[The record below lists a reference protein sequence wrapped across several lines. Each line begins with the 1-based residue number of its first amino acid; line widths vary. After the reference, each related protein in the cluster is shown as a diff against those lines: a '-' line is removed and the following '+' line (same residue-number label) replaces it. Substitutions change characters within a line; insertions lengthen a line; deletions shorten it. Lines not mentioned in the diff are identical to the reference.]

1 MENAKRIAVIG
12 AGSFGMALAGLL
24 AGKGHAVTVYT
35 RSEENARTFNETH
48 ENRDKLP
55 GVVLPE
61 SVLFTAS
68 MEDACRE
75 RDAYLVVVPSVS
87 FRKTL
92 QQMKACM
99 GRAKEDGTPLII
111 SATKGIEQDSLKL
124 MTDIILEEVPHARAA
139 ALSGPTHAEEVGRD
153 LPTAI
158 VAGAVEEV
166 TAECVQDLFMT
177 PTFRVYTSTDVTGI
191 ETGGALK
198 NVIALAA
205 GIADGMGYGDNA
217 KAAMITRGVYEM
229 TRLGVAMGGRAETYA
244 GLSGIGDL
252 IVTCASMHSRNRR
265 AGILIGQGKSCE
277 EACREVKMV
286 VEGVN
291 SARAAAALSDKY
303 GIEMPI
309 VAAVNRVLFEHLS
322 PREAVEELMLRD
334 RKAEV

>member
-1 MENAKRIAVIG
+1 M
-12 AGSFGMALAGLL
+12 
-24 AGKGHAVTVYT
+24 
-35 RSEENARTFNETH
+35 
-48 ENRDKLP
+48 
-55 GVVLPE
+55 
-61 SVLFTAS
+61 
-68 MEDACRE
+68 
-75 RDAYLVVVPSVS
+75 
-87 FRKTL
+87 
-92 QQMKACM
+92 
-99 GRAKEDGTPLII
+99 
-111 SATKGIEQDSLKL
+111 L
-124 MTDIILEEVPHARAA
+124 MTDLIAEELPDVKAS
-139 ALSGPTHAEEVGRD
+139 ALSGPTHAEEVGKD
-153 LPTAI
+153 MPTAI
-158 VAGAVEEV
+158 VAGAGTEEG
-166 TAECVQDLFMT
+166 AAFVQDLFMT
-177 PTFRVYTSTDVTGI
+177 PTFRVYTSTDLTGI

-291 SARAAAALSDKY
+291 SARAAAALSEKY

-309 VAAVNRVLFEHLS
+309 VASVNRVLFEGLS
-322 PREAVEELMLRD
+322 PREAVEALMLRD
-334 RKAEV
+334 KKSEV

>member
-1 MENAKRIAVIG
+1 MENGKRIAVIG
-12 AGSFGMALAGLL
+12 AGSFGMALARLL
-24 AGKGHAVTVYT
+24 ALKGNAVTVYT
-35 RSEENARTFNETH
+35 RSEENARLLSETR

-61 SVLFTAS
+61 SVRFTAS
-68 MEDACRE
+68 MEEVCLDRE
-75 RDAYLVVVPSVS
+75 VYLVVVPSVS
-87 FRKTL
+87 FRQTL
-92 QQMKACM
+92 RQMKPYT
-99 GRAKEDGTPLII
+99 GGAKDTAPVVI
-111 SATKGIEQDSLKL
+111 SATKGIEQESLKL
-124 MTDIILEEVPHARAA
+124 MTDLIAEELPFVKAA

-158 VAGAVEEV
+158 VAGADEEG
-166 TAECVQDLFMT
+166 TAGRVQDLFMT
-177 PTFRVYTSTDVTGI
+177 PTFRVYTSTDLIGI

-229 TRLGVAMGGRAETYA
+229 TRLGCAMGGRAGTYA

-291 SARAAAALSDKY
+291 SARAAAALSNRH

-309 VAAVNRVLFEHLS
+309 VEAVNRVLFEGLD
-322 PREAVEELMLRD
+322 PREAVEALMLRD
-334 RKAEV
+334 KKAEV

>member
-1 MENAKRIAVIG
+1 MENGKRIAVIG
-12 AGSFGMALAGLL
+12 AGSFGMALARLL
-24 AGKGHAVTVYT
+24 ALKGNAVTVYT
-35 RSEENARTFNETH
+35 RSGDNARLLSETR
-48 ENRDKLP
+48 ENREKLP

-61 SVLFTAS
+61 SVRFTAS
-68 MEDACRE
+68 MEEACR
-75 RDAYLVVVPSVS
+75 DSDVYLAVVPSVS
-87 FRKTL
+87 FRQTL
-92 QQMKACM
+92 RQMEPYT
-99 GRAKEDGTPLII
+99 GGAKDTAPVVI
-111 SATKGIEQDSLKL
+111 SATKGIEQESLKL
-124 MTDIILEEVPHARAA
+124 MTDLIAEELPFVNAA
-139 ALSGPTHAEEVGRD
+139 ALSGPTHAEEVGKD
-153 LPTAI
+153 MPTAI
-158 VAGAVEEV
+158 VAGAETEE
-166 TAECVQDLFMT
+166 TAAFVQDLFMT
-177 PTFRVYTSTDVTGI
+177 PTFRVYTSTDLTGI

-291 SARAAAALSDKY
+291 SARAAAALSEKY

-309 VAAVNRVLFEHLS
+309 VASVNRVLFEGLS
-322 PREAVEELMLRD
+322 PREAVEALMLRD
-334 RKAEV
+334 RKAET